1 MLYQVLLYKLI
12 WSSKPFT
19 MFPSL
24 FSSLA
29 VLTTVVLTAQAA
41 PMPASCRATS
51 STLAGIGMC
60 FEPSVG
66 CNPGQRF
73 GEYIARNIRHE
84 KGIRGIVHLLYE
96 VRCLSG
102 GRQYCLMQV

>member
-1 MLYQVLLYKLI
+1 
-12 WSSKPFT
+12 
-19 MFPSL
+19 MFPSSI
-24 FSSLA
+24 SSLA
-29 VLTTVVLTAQAA
+29 VLSTAILTAHAA

-51 STLAGIGMC
+51 STLAGMGMC

-84 KGIRGIVHLLYE
+84 KGICTTTVEFTCYTK
-96 VRCLSG
+96 
-102 GRQYCLMQV
+102 